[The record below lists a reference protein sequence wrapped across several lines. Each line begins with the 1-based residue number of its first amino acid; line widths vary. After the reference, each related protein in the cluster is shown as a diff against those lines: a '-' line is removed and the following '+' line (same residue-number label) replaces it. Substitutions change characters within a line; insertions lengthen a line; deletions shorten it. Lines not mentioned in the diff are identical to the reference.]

1 LPDFSPETLLLRE
14 KRSLAFPPR
23 TSILQRVSDDAELHS
38 WEKLAGSSSIDA
50 PQPGASV
57 YGEAVSISGWVF
69 APDRN
74 PLQCHIRAS
83 LDGAVIGET
92 RALFVRKDV
101 SDALQLPAGVPTA
114 FRLLGRVAHVDD
126 EMRRLAVVAVSASW
140 GEEEYE
146 IGKFTVRL
154 VPARLSAKPY
164 GDVVHPDRTKLLR
177 RDDIYGS
184 GPPVTEPGGETLQ
197 LIREYLL
204 PHTSVLDVG
213 CGAGAYGPPLI
224 ADGHK
229 WLGLE
234 VNPVCWELLSE
245 RNLPFRSSAESSG
258 KFPCADGEFD
268 DAICIE
274 VLEHISEPDEFLE
287 ELARSTRYRTVFS
300 VPNMEVIPYFSEAQ
314 VVPWHLLEGDHKN
327 FFTRSGLRELLAR
340 HYRRVE
346 VFSYAEHPLR
356 PAEDIPLHIHL
367 FAIADK

>member
-1 LPDFSPETLLLRE
+1 
-14 KRSLAFPPR
+14 
-23 TSILQRVSDDAELHS
+23 V
-38 WEKLAGSSSIDA
+38 
-50 PQPGASV
+50 
-57 YGEAVSISGWVF
+57 
-69 APDRN
+69 
-74 PLQCHIRAS
+74 
-83 LDGAVIGET
+83 
-92 RALFVRKDV
+92 
-101 SDALQLPAGVPTA
+101 PAG
-114 FRLLGRVAHVDD
+114 
-126 EMRRLAVVAVSASW
+126 
-140 GEEEYE
+140 
-146 IGKFTVRL
+146 
-154 VPARLSAKPY
+154 LSAKPY
-164 GDVVHPDRTKLLR
+164 GDVVHPQRTDLLR

-224 ADGHK
+224 ADGHQ

-234 VNPVCWELLSE
+234 VNPVCWQMLTE
-245 RNLPFRSSAESSG
+245 RNLPFRSPAEGSA
-258 KFPCADGEFD
+258 KFPCLDGEFD

-274 VLEHISEPDEFLE
+274 VLEHIPEPDAFLA

-300 VPNMEVIPYFSEAQ
+300 VPNMEVIPYFSTAQ
-314 VVPWHLLEGDHKN
+314 VVPWHLLEGDHKS
-327 FFTRSGLRELLAR
+327 FFTRSSLRELLSR